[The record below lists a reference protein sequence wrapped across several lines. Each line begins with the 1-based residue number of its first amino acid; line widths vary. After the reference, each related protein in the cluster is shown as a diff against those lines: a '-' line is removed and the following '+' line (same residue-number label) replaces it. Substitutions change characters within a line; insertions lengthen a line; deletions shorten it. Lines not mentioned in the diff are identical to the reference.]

1 MRDLMKK
8 VKVNFE
14 IKTEFLYQEIQVLIS
29 PKNPTTK
36 IIKQKPYMN
45 LQERRVKKI
54 KIVSIKSS

>member
-36 IIKQKPYMN
+36 IIK
-45 LQERRVKKI
+45 
-54 KIVSIKSS
+54 